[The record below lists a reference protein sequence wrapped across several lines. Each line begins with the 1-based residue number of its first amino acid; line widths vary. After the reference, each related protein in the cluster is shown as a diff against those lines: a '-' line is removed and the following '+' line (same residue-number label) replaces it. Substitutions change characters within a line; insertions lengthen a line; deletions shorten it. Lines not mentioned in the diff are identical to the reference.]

1 MDVKKL
7 YDLLFN
13 LYSKQEN
20 IKIKYEVSK
29 RK

>member
-7 YDLLFN
+7 YDLLFT